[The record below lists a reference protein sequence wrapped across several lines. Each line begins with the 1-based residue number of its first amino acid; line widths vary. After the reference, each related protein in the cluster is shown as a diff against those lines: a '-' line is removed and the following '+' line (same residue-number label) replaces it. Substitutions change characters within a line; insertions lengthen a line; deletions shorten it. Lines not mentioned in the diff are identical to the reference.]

1 MKFRQEH
8 FIYNRRQDYFRSFRG
23 KKYNI
28 WKSELVEWLFY
39 QLWHIICLW
48 QLKVMNRNMWG
59 CTMYYFLLYFW
70 WTINIGF
77 LKNILRFYFTCHA
90 ITCVI
95 LRKYILTWI
104 FKYLIIRFN
113 TIRDYL
119 CNNKVSSSIST
130 SDPKISQN
138 VTIYNENVYL
148 RNK

>member
-8 FIYNRRQDYFRSFRG
+8 FIYNRRQDYFRPFRG
-23 KKYNI
+23 RNTIYGNQSWLSDYLSTLTYNNM
-28 WKSELVEWLFY
+28 
-39 QLWHIICLW
+39 W
-48 QLKVMNRNMWG
+48 QLTVKSRNMWG

-70 WTINIGF
+70 WTITIRF

-90 ITCVI
+90 INWVI
-95 LRKYILTWI
+95 LRKYILTWM
-104 FKYLIIRFN
+104 FKYLIIRFKD
-113 TIRDYL
+113 IRDYL